1 MKKSS
6 KIRIV
11 IADDHFIVRIG
22 LVALVSTEPDMQ
34 VVAEAADGLQAV
46 DFFAKFKPDLILM
59 DLRMP
64 FKSGIEAT
72 AEICGRYPDA
82 RVLMLTTF
90 DGDED
95 IYRALQAGAHGYVL
109 KSSTGGSLIPA
120 LRAVAAGEK
129 WIPEEVSTRL
139 ASREMFEQLTPREVQ
154 VLQHL
159 AKGLANKEIA
169 DVLNISDHTAKDHL
183 RSILGKLKVVDR
195 TEAVTAALQRGII
208 HL

>member
-1 MKKSS
+1 MKKSN

-11 IADDHFIVRIG
+11 VADDHFIVRIG
-22 LVALVSTEPDMQ
+22 LVALVGTESDMH
-34 VVAEAADGLQAV
+34 VVAEAADGVQAV
-46 DFFAKFKPDLILM
+46 DLFAKHKPDLILM

-72 AEICGRYPDA
+72 ADICSKDPAA

-90 DGDED
+90 DGEED
-95 IYRALQAGAHGYVL
+95 IYRALQAGARGYVL

-129 WIPEEVSTRL
+129 WIPEEVSTKL
-139 ASREMFEQLTPREVQ
+139 ASREMFEALTPREIQ